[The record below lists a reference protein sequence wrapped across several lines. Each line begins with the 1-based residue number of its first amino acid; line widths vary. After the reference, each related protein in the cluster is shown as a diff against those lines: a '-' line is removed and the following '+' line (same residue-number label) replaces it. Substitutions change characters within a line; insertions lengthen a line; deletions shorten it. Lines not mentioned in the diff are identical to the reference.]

1 MRSSQEFT
9 RKARWV
15 TCLVHVRITPAFTCK
30 HARLQLCSHHHATP
44 SHRANTNGSSLAPR
58 FHFTASI
65 KAPLAHCSPS
75 SSQSFLRTTD
85 LPRPIFLNDHLNSP
99 TIPTHRPYQLTDHTN
114 SPTDP
119 HQRPFLTDRTT
130 DLPRTRPRTR
140 VRRHPRSLSPL
151 SCALLDT
158 GRLSR
163 RIAFCL
169 LHSKVSCGF
178 NLCTGPLA
186 MHCDTGSEDF

>member
-1 MRSSQEFT
+1 MSGARAHHSCLHLQTRSF
-9 RKARWV
+9 A
-15 TCLVHVRITPAFTCK
+15 AFTCS
-30 HARLQLCSHHHATP
+30 CSHLHATP

-58 FHFTASI
+58 FHFTAYI

-151 SCALLDT
+151 SSTLGDCRGGLPSVCFTRRCRVASISALDRSPCIVT
-158 GRLSR
+158 QGVKISR
-163 RIAFCL
+163 R
-169 LHSKVSCGF
+169 
-178 NLCTGPLA
+178 LA
-186 MHCDTGSEDF
+186 PCFLNPSDA